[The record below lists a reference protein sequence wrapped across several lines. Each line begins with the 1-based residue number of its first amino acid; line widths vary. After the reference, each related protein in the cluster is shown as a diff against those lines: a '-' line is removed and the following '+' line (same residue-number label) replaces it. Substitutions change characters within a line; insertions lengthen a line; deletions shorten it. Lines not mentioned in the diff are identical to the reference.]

1 MKRML
6 RDLMYILSLR
16 EAVEPSTVSTK
27 TSWSMML
34 PERTR
39 TDESVDQYPY
49 SEPSWCSLFNDVELA
64 RVESIIVYV
73 LDDAILKMIQR
84 TPWPPLRSESCP

>member
-16 EAVEPSTVSTK
+16 EAVPSTVSTK

-49 SEPSWCSLFNDVELA
+49 SESSWCPLDDDLELA

-73 LDDAILKMIQR
+73 LDDAMLKMFQR
-84 TPWPPLRSESCP
+84 TPWPPLRS